1 MFRKQREINCIRH
14 SHGRAQVRERV
25 ERVYLR
31 FHENVWLTLSCSQ
44 GPEYNGDLLSR
55 EKLNRPLVKVY
66 QRHPGTQLPEAA
78 QLIQVRPTHIR
89 LPHSLS
95 YFMKCVL
102 AFTSS
107 WCQISESLTAEV
119 TCVCLHCDAKLGV
132 CSKPAGPFVLKRLS

>member
-1 MFRKQREINCIRH
+1 MFRKQREINCICH

-44 GPEYNGDLLSR
+44 GPEYSGDLLSR

-95 YFMKCVL
+95 YF
-102 AFTSS
+102 S
-107 WCQISESLTAEV
+107 WSVFWPLPRPDVRYLSLWLLRLHV
-119 TCVCLHCDAKLGV
+119 CVCTV
-132 CSKPAGPFVLKRLS
+132 MLSWECTLNQRDLLCWND